1 ARRACAEKQVN
12 IMSKHRHIPHL
23 LMLVGFL
30 VMTASAAAGQ
40 VNTAHPGQPVERH
53 LSSDQTF
60 KEWSH
65 ETAATDDTKRVKV
78 CGVETVCKMRFKEGE
93 TPRTRVRNLVAPLRY
108 DGETIPISEHF
119 TKQVRQGLD
128 NLRDKQGVKV
138 RFIGYTDDAP
148 LKDSDERN
156 YGNHLSLS
164 KARALRAAT
173 TRQELLEL
181 SPSATQR

>member
-78 CGVETVCKMRFKEGE
+78 CRVETVCKMRYKEGQ
-93 TPRTRVRNLVAPLRY
+93 TPRTRVRNLVLPLRY
-108 DGETIPISEHF
+108 EDETVSISDAF
-119 TKQVRQGLD
+119 TRRVRGALE
-128 NLRDKQGVKV
+128 NLRNKQGVTV
-138 RFIGYTDDAP
+138 RFIGYADATP
-148 LKDSDERN
+148 LTAREESI
-156 YGNHLSLS
+156 YGSQLALS
-164 KARALRAAT
+164 KARA
-173 TRQELLEL
+173 
-181 SPSATQR
+181 